1 MNAIE
6 INNLSKIYEG
16 GKKALDCVS
25 ITLNQ
30 GEVFGFLGPN
40 GAGKT
45 TAVKLLS
52 GMLTPTE
59 GSCALFGVNP
69 AKVPEKAHAMSGVV
83 TEHAQMYDNLT
94 GIQNLVFYGSVFG
107 LGTAE
112 SKKRGI
118 RLLEQLELSDAA
130 DKKLS
135 APFTGKGFDS

>member
-69 AKVPEKAHAMSGVV
+69 AKAPEKAHAMSGVV

-94 GIQNLVFYGSVFG
+94 GIQNLVF
-107 LGTAE
+107 
-112 SKKRGI
+112 
-118 RLLEQLELSDAA
+118 
-130 DKKLS
+130 
-135 APFTGKGFDS
+135 